1 MTTVNYTVEGRASVR
16 VVAWKAGAGQNET
29 KTRAPYLYSIRPGT
43 THTSGALR
51 ARRRQKRSAAVQCA
65 SVLPVIVKLSSNQP
79 PRRQRLLAFTNRH
92 GNRGAHDRRGGR
104 TALHSPTWRRSANAI
119 GANSGQRA
127 CKSKTRTCCAASV
140 FHCLVLS
147 FGCTTS
153 GSPTLLGFHLF
164 AFSTTQIRRCVRG
177 KSPKIIYR
185 ACLLI
190 TSCIL
195 F

>member
-92 GNRGAHDRRGGR
+92 GNRGARDRRGGR
-104 TALHSPTWRRSANAI
+104 TALHSPTGRRSANGI

-127 CKSKTRTCCAASV
+127 CKSKTRTCC
-140 FHCLVLS
+140 LS
-147 FGCTTS
+147 FSLSRALFRLYDIRFTNPAWLPPFCFFYHTNTTMR
-153 GSPTLLGFHLF
+153 TWQVTENHLPGLP
-164 AFSTTQIRRCVRG
+164 SHH
-177 KSPKIIYR
+177 
-185 ACLLI
+185 
-190 TSCIL
+190 
-195 F
+195 